1 MEVTYKKVVDGIK
14 ISLDQAVVIF
24 NMCDMVY
31 KTLSTQGTMTQEQI
45 TAYEDLKNVMKETI

>member
-14 ISLDQAVVIF
+14 ISTEQAITIY

-31 KTLSTQGTMTQEQI
+31 KTLSTQGTMTQEQL
-45 TAYEDLKNVMKETI
+45 TAYEDLKRVLSEVI